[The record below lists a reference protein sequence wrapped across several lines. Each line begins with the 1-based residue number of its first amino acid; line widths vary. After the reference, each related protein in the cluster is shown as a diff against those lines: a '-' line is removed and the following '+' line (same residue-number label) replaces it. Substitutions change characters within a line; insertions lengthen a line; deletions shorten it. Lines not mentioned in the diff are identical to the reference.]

1 MERPDMNKLFCAAAF
16 AAMLSG
22 CAAAESGDRLANAGA
37 PIKARFEFVDP
48 DILYRSRLT
57 ESQLDRTACTFESLD
72 RDANRQLRARLF
84 ESLVTTPPS
93 QRMGFEPRNKLV
105 FYFEDGKTETLVY
118 SGRDRNGNALDADW
132 QGRGAQV
139 ANSLPVELAH
149 YVRQAQ
155 LPQLNPQAGTCAF
168 LFRD

>member
-1 MERPDMNKLFCAAAF
+1 MNKLFCAAAF
-16 AAMLSG
+16 AAVLSG
-22 CAAAESGDRLANAGA
+22 CAGP

-57 ESQLDRTACTFESLD
+57 EAQLDRTACTFESLD

-84 ESLVTTPPS
+84 ESLVATPPS
-93 QRMGFEPRNKLV
+93 QRVGFEPRNKLV

-139 ANSLPVELAH
+139 ANSLPVELARH
-149 YVRQAQ
+149 VRQAR
-155 LPQLNPQAGTCAF
+155 LPQLNPQASACEF
-168 LFRD
+168 LGRE